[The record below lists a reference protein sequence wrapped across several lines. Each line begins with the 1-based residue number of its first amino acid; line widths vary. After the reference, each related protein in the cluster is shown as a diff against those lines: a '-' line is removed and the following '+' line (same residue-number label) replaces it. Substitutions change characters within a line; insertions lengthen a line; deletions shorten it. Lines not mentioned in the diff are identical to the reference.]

1 MWTPGPLG
9 SAGTSGPLGSASA
22 LAIPPPLLLTRIEGQ
37 ALGTTSSRD
46 ASGRQANR
54 NGAYLLVPRPAET
67 CSQLDPQRDRP
78 RTRSRGRS
86 QLVTSAPTPGRRTC
100 PPWVWPARSSP

>member
-1 MWTPGPLG
+1 MV
-9 SAGTSGPLGSASA
+9 
-22 LAIPPPLLLTRIEGQ
+22 EVQ
-37 ALGTTSSRD
+37 ALGTTVSSD

-54 NGAYLLVPRPAET
+54 NGAYLLVPSPAET
-67 CSQLDPQRDRP
+67 CSQLDPQRDSP

-100 PPWVWPARSSP
+100 PQSSFPANC